1 MAKKSMIV
9 KNIRRRQIVERY
21 REKRIELKKI
31 LKSPSVSED
40 EKQVARI
47 KLEKMPRDSNPI
59 RIRNRC
65 VVTGRPR
72 SYYRKFGLS
81 RITFR
86 EMALK
91 GEIPGVTKAQDHLY
105 MFAYMIL
112 PSLLG
117 ISLSSKLFTKVSDKV
132 ISNGVIWF
140 SIISGLVV
148 ISRNIY

>member
-9 KNIRRRQIVERY
+9 KNIRRKQIVERY
-21 REKRIELKKI
+21 RERRIELKKI
-31 LKSPSVSED
+31 IKSQSSSESD
-40 EKQVARI
+40 RQIARA

-91 GEIPGVTKAQDHLY
+91 GEIPGVTKA
-105 MFAYMIL
+105 
-112 PSLLG
+112 S
-117 ISLSSKLFTKVSDKV
+117 
-132 ISNGVIWF
+132 W
-140 SIISGLVV
+140 
-148 ISRNIY
+148 

>member
-9 KNIRRRQIVERY
+9 KNIRRKQIAERY
-21 REKRIELKKI
+21 RERRMELKKI
-31 LKSPSVSED
+31 LKDVKVSED
-40 EKQVARI
+40 EKQIARI
-47 KLEKMPRDSNPI
+47 KLERMPRDSNPI

-91 GEIPGVTKAQDHLY
+91 GQIPGITKA
-105 MFAYMIL
+105 
-112 PSLLG
+112 S
-117 ISLSSKLFTKVSDKV
+117 
-132 ISNGVIWF
+132 W
-140 SIISGLVV
+140 
-148 ISRNIY
+148 

>member
-9 KNIRRRQIVERY
+9 KNIRRKQITERY
-21 REKRIELKKI
+21 RERRMELKRILKDVK
-31 LKSPSVSED
+31 VSED
-40 EKQVARI
+40 EKQIARI
-47 KLEKMPRDSNPI
+47 KLERMPRDSNPI

-91 GEIPGVTKAQDHLY
+91 GQIPGITKA
-105 MFAYMIL
+105 
-112 PSLLG
+112 S
-117 ISLSSKLFTKVSDKV
+117 
-132 ISNGVIWF
+132 W
-140 SIISGLVV
+140 
-148 ISRNIY
+148 

>member
-9 KNIRRRQIVERY
+9 KNIRRKQLVERY
-21 REKRIELKKI
+21 KTRRDELKGI
-31 LKSPSVSED
+31 IKSSKSSDLDKYE
-40 EKQVARI
+40 ARL

-91 GEIPGVTKAQDHLY
+91 GQIPGITK
-105 MFAYMIL
+105 
-112 PSLLG
+112 
-117 ISLSSKLFTKVSDKV
+117 SS
-132 ISNGVIWF
+132 W
-140 SIISGLVV
+140 
-148 ISRNIY
+148 

>member
-9 KNIRRRQIVERY
+9 KNIRRKQISERY
-21 REKRIELKKI
+21 RERRMELKRILKDVK
-31 LKSPSVSED
+31 VSED
-40 EKQVARI
+40 EKQIARI
-47 KLEKMPRDSNPI
+47 KLERMPRDSNPI

-91 GEIPGVTKAQDHLY
+91 GQIPGITKA
-105 MFAYMIL
+105 
-112 PSLLG
+112 S
-117 ISLSSKLFTKVSDKV
+117 
-132 ISNGVIWF
+132 W
-140 SIISGLVV
+140 
-148 ISRNIY
+148 

>member
-9 KNIRRRQIVERY
+9 KNIRRKQIVERY
-21 REKRIELKKI
+21 RDRRIELKKI
-31 LKSPSVSED
+31 LKSSSASEN
-40 EKQVARI
+40 EKQVARL

-91 GEIPGVTKAQDHLY
+91 GEVPGITKA
-105 MFAYMIL
+105 
-112 PSLLG
+112 S
-117 ISLSSKLFTKVSDKV
+117 
-132 ISNGVIWF
+132 W
-140 SIISGLVV
+140 
-148 ISRNIY
+148 

>member
-9 KNIRRRQIVERY
+9 KNIRRKQIVERY
-21 REKRIELKKI
+21 KTRRMELKKI
-31 LKSPSVSED
+31 LKSPKISEE

-47 KLEKMPRDSNPI
+47 QLEKMPRDANPI

-91 GEIPGVTKAQDHLY
+91 GEIPGITKA
-105 MFAYMIL
+105 
-112 PSLLG
+112 S
-117 ISLSSKLFTKVSDKV
+117 
-132 ISNGVIWF
+132 W
-140 SIISGLVV
+140 
-148 ISRNIY
+148 

>member
-21 REKRIELKKI
+21 KDRRIELKKI
-31 LKSPSVSED
+31 LKSSSASDD
-40 EKQVARI
+40 EKQIARL

-91 GEIPGVTKAQDHLY
+91 GEIPGITKA
-105 MFAYMIL
+105 
-112 PSLLG
+112 S
-117 ISLSSKLFTKVSDKV
+117 
-132 ISNGVIWF
+132 W
-140 SIISGLVV
+140 
-148 ISRNIY
+148 

>member
-31 LKSPSVSED
+31 IKSTSSSEID
-40 EKQVARI
+40 KQIART

-91 GEIPGVTKAQDHLY
+91 GEIPGITKA
-105 MFAYMIL
+105 
-112 PSLLG
+112 S
-117 ISLSSKLFTKVSDKV
+117 
-132 ISNGVIWF
+132 W
-140 SIISGLVV
+140 
-148 ISRNIY
+148 

>member
-9 KNIRRRQIVERY
+9 KNIRRKQIVERY
-21 REKRIELKKI
+21 KTRRDELKGI
-31 LKSPSVSED
+31 IKSSKSSDLDKYE
-40 EKQVARI
+40 ARL

-91 GEIPGVTKAQDHLY
+91 GQIPGIAK
-105 MFAYMIL
+105 
-112 PSLLG
+112 
-117 ISLSSKLFTKVSDKV
+117 SS
-132 ISNGVIWF
+132 W
-140 SIISGLVV
+140 
-148 ISRNIY
+148 

>member
-9 KNIRRRQIVERY
+9 KNIRRKQIVERY
-21 REKRIELKKI
+21 KTRRDELKDI
-31 LKSPSVSED
+31 IKSSKSSDSDKYE
-40 EKQVARI
+40 ARL

-91 GEIPGVTKAQDHLY
+91 GQIPGITK
-105 MFAYMIL
+105 
-112 PSLLG
+112 
-117 ISLSSKLFTKVSDKV
+117 SS
-132 ISNGVIWF
+132 W
-140 SIISGLVV
+140 
-148 ISRNIY
+148 

>member
-9 KNIRRRQIVERY
+9 KNIRRKQIVERY
-21 REKRIELKKI
+21 RERRIELKNI
-31 LKSPSVSED
+31 IKSQSSSESD
-40 EKQVARI
+40 RQIARA

-91 GEIPGVTKAQDHLY
+91 GEIPGVTKA
-105 MFAYMIL
+105 
-112 PSLLG
+112 S
-117 ISLSSKLFTKVSDKV
+117 
-132 ISNGVIWF
+132 W
-140 SIISGLVV
+140 
-148 ISRNIY
+148 

>member
-1 MAKKSMIV
+1 MNLYIKKSMIV
-9 KNIRRRQIVERY
+9 KNIRRKQIVERY
-21 REKRIELKKI
+21 KTRRDALKGI
-31 LKSPSVSED
+31 IKSSKSSDLDKYE
-40 EKQVARI
+40 ARL

-91 GEIPGVTKAQDHLY
+91 GQIPGITK
-105 MFAYMIL
+105 
-112 PSLLG
+112 
-117 ISLSSKLFTKVSDKV
+117 SS
-132 ISNGVIWF
+132 W
-140 SIISGLVV
+140 
-148 ISRNIY
+148 

>member
-9 KNIRRRQIVERY
+9 KNIKRKQVVDRYKKRRL
-21 REKRIELKKI
+21 ELKKVI
-31 LKSPSVSED
+31 KDVNTPID
-40 EKQVARI
+40 EKITARN
-47 KLEKMPRDSNPI
+47 KLEKMPRDINPN

-91 GEIPGVTKAQDHLY
+91 GQIPGVTKA
-105 MFAYMIL
+105 
-112 PSLLG
+112 S
-117 ISLSSKLFTKVSDKV
+117 
-132 ISNGVIWF
+132 W
-140 SIISGLVV
+140 
-148 ISRNIY
+148 

>member
-9 KNIRRRQIVERY
+9 KNIRRKQIVERY
-21 REKRIELKKI
+21 KTKRIELKKI
-31 LKSPSVSED
+31 LKNPKTSEE
-40 EKQVARI
+40 EKQIARI

-91 GEIPGVTKAQDHLY
+91 GEIPGITKA
-105 MFAYMIL
+105 
-112 PSLLG
+112 S
-117 ISLSSKLFTKVSDKV
+117 
-132 ISNGVIWF
+132 W
-140 SIISGLVV
+140 
-148 ISRNIY
+148 

>member
-9 KNIRRRQIVERY
+9 KNIRRKQIVERY
-21 REKRIELKKI
+21 RTKRMELKKI
-31 LKSPSVSED
+31 LKSLKTSEE
-40 EKQVARI
+40 EKRVARI
-47 KLEKMPRDSNPI
+47 KLERMPRDSNPI

-91 GEIPGVTKAQDHLY
+91 GQIPGITKA
-105 MFAYMIL
+105 
-112 PSLLG
+112 S
-117 ISLSSKLFTKVSDKV
+117 
-132 ISNGVIWF
+132 W
-140 SIISGLVV
+140 
-148 ISRNIY
+148 

>member
-9 KNIRRRQIVERY
+9 KNIRRKQIVERY
-21 REKRIELKKI
+21 KTRRDELKGI
-31 LKSPSVSED
+31 LKSSKSSDLDKYE
-40 EKQVARI
+40 ARL

-91 GEIPGVTKAQDHLY
+91 GQIPGITK
-105 MFAYMIL
+105 
-112 PSLLG
+112 
-117 ISLSSKLFTKVSDKV
+117 SS
-132 ISNGVIWF
+132 W
-140 SIISGLVV
+140 
-148 ISRNIY
+148 

>member
-40 EKQVARI
+40 EKQIARI

-81 RITFR
+81 RISLR
-86 EMALK
+86 EMASEGL
-91 GEIPGVTKAQDHLY
+91 IPGVTKA
-105 MFAYMIL
+105 
-112 PSLLG
+112 S
-117 ISLSSKLFTKVSDKV
+117 
-132 ISNGVIWF
+132 W
-140 SIISGLVV
+140 
-148 ISRNIY
+148 

>member
-9 KNIRRRQIVERY
+9 KNIRRKQIVERY
-21 REKRIELKKI
+21 KTKRDELKGI
-31 LKSPSVSED
+31 IKSSKSSDSDKYE
-40 EKQVARI
+40 ARL

-91 GEIPGVTKAQDHLY
+91 GQIPGITK
-105 MFAYMIL
+105 
-112 PSLLG
+112 
-117 ISLSSKLFTKVSDKV
+117 SS
-132 ISNGVIWF
+132 W
-140 SIISGLVV
+140 
-148 ISRNIY
+148 